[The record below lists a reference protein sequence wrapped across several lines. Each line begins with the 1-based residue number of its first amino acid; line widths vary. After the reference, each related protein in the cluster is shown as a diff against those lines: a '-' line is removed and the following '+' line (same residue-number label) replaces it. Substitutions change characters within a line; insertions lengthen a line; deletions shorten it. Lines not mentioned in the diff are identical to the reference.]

1 MCCAI
6 LSHQY
11 ILEGGRPFLSAIRS
25 EDAEGLGFIV
35 FMQVAAMFGDQKGG
49 VVEKPDP
56 RAGGDIVVVKIHAV
70 PMCTEYKGFIH
81 GGTGEH
87 FGHEAAGEVVEVAQ
101 PGRIQVGDRVVVQP
115 QNACGECQMCAIG
128 EHIHCRRGRR
138 SSIRDLIEGEVA
150 SATYA
155 QYMHKMEDLLCLIPE
170 GVSYEHGGMACCG
183 LGPTFGAME
192 QMQVNSLDT
201 VMVTGL
207 GPVGLGGIINAHYRG
222 ARVIGVES
230 HPYRAELA
238 KKLGAEVVL
247 DPNDE
252 DILDQIRDLTDG
264 VGIDKAVDCSGAS
277 AAHRLMVD
285 AARSKGQVTFVG
297 EGGEFPLA
305 ASRDM
310 IRKGLVLRG
319 NWHYN
324 LGVYPKLMKM
334 IQDSPEQI
342 DTFITHTF
350 PMRDVQEAWELQAT
364 GECGKVVLYPWE

>member
-1 MCCAI
+1 MYMKA
-6 LSHQY
+6 
-11 ILEGGRPFLSAIRS
+11 
-25 EDAEGLGFIV
+25 
-35 FMQVAAMFGDQKGG
+35 AAMFGDQKGG

-56 RAGGDIVVVKIHAV
+56 RAGGDVVVVKIHAV

-81 GGTGEH
+81 GSTGEH

-101 PGRIQVGDRVVVQP
+101 PGRVKVGDRVVVQP
-115 QNACGECQMCAIG
+115 QNSCGKCAMCAIG
-128 EHIHCRRGRR
+128 EHIHCTSGRN
-138 SSIRDLIEGEVA
+138 IRELIGTDPA

-155 QYMHKMEDLLCLIPE
+155 QYMHKMEDLLSPIPD
-170 GVSYEHGGMACCG
+170 GVSYEHAGMACCG

-207 GPVGLGGIINAHYRG
+207 GPVGLGGVVNAHYRG
-222 ARVIGVES
+222 ARVVGVES

-238 KKLGAEVVL
+238 KKLGADVVL

-264 VGIDKAVDCSGAS
+264 VGIDKALDCSGAS

-285 AARSKGQVTFVG
+285 AARRKGQVTFIG

-324 LGVYPKLMKM
+324 LGVYPKLMQM
-334 IQDSPEQI
+334 IQKSSEQI

-350 PMRDVQEAWELQAT
+350 PMHDVQKAWELQAT
-364 GECGKVVLYPWE
+364 GECGKVVLHPWD

>member
-1 MCCAI
+1 MK
-6 LSHQY
+6 
-11 ILEGGRPFLSAIRS
+11 
-25 EDAEGLGFIV
+25 
-35 FMQVAAMFGDQKGG
+35 VAAMFGDRKGG
-49 VVEKPDP
+49 VVDKPEP
-56 RAGGDIVVVKIHAV
+56 RAAGEVVVVKIHAV
-70 PMCTEYKGFIH
+70 PMCTEYKGFE
-81 GGTGEH
+81 GGQTGEH

-101 PGRIQVGDRVVVQP
+101 PGRVKVGDRVVVQP
-115 QNACGECQMCAIG
+115 QNGCGKCVLCATG
-128 EHIHCRRGRR
+128 EHIHCQSGRHVR
-138 SSIRDLIEGEVA
+138 EIVGTEPA

-155 QYMHKMEDLLCLIPE
+155 QYMHKIDELLSPIPDD
-170 GVSYEHGGMACCG
+170 VNYEHAGMACCG

-192 QMQVNSLDT
+192 QMRVNALDT

-207 GPVGLGGIINAHYRG
+207 GPVGMGGVINAHQRG

-247 DPNDE
+247 NPTDS
-252 DILDQIRDLTDG
+252 DILEQILDVTNG
-264 VGIDKAVDCSGAS
+264 AGIDKAVDCSGAS

-285 AARSKGQVTFVG
+285 AARRKGQVTFVG
-297 EGGEFPLA
+297 EGGDFPLG

-324 LGVYPKLMKM
+324 LGDYPKLMKV
-334 IQDSPEQI
+334 IQDVSEQL

-350 PMRDVQEAWELQAT
+350 PMSRVQDAWELQAT
-364 GECGKVVLYPWE
+364 GECGKVVLNPWA